1 MEEKMKTLMKH
12 LFYLSALLVLAV
24 STAYADIDPAT
35 AQKLLAG
42 DGADNDQFS
51 RSVSLS
57 GDTAV
62 IGAAYD
68 DDKGDDSG
76 SAYVF
81 VRAAD
86 GMWHQQAK
94 LTASDGTAGDRFGN
108 AVAVS
113 GDTLVV
119 GAYLD
124 DHQDAYAGSAYIF
137 TRSDSVWTQQKKL
150 EVTDRR
156 SLFGCSV
163 SLDGDTLAIGARHD
177 SQTGLYAGAAH
188 IFTRVNGDWTQ
199 QKKLTAN
206 EADDGYTG
214 GSQLGYSVSVD
225 GDTVVIGA
233 LDDDNQDAGW
243 SDSGPGSAYVFTRSG
258 NVWNRQGKLV
268 DKDGKD
274 GDMFGRSVSVDGDT
288 IMIGAFAHDSNDMTH
303 SGAAYVYTR
312 AADCTVVADA
322 DYTCWNLQQKLTA
335 DDGMV
340 GDLFGNSVALDG
352 NVALIGAQKTDG
364 YDGAAYVF
372 GRSGTS
378 WTQYRK
384 LTALDDGLPNYLGWA
399 VALSGDAAFVAA
411 NKDDETGSGAIGS
424 AWAFSLVRLALQD
437 ALAAV
442 NALDPAV
449 FKKNKQ
455 TSLSNQINAALALVE
470 QNLNADALVQAQS
483 ILGKTDGC
491 ATSGTPDNNDWITDC
506 ASQEQV
512 RPFIQEAIVY
522 LNNMMR

>member
-1 MEEKMKTLMKH
+1 MKTLMKH

-42 DGADNDQFS
+42 DGADNDQFG
-51 RSVSLS
+51 RSVSVS

-86 GMWHQQAK
+86 GMWHQQSK

-124 DHQDAYAGSAYIF
+124 DHQDAYAGSVYIF

-177 SQTGLYAGAAH
+177 SKTGLYAGAAH
-188 IFTRVNGDWTQ
+188 IFTRVNGDWTRQ
-199 QKKLTAN
+199 QKLMA
-206 EADDGYTG
+206 DGYTG

-233 LDDDNQDAGW
+233 IDDDNQDAGW
-243 SDSGPGSAYVFTRSG
+243 ADAGPGSAYVFTRTG
-258 NVWNRQGKLV
+258 NIWTRNVKDKLIAE
-268 DKDGKD
+268 DGAV
-274 GDMFGRSVSVDGDT
+274 GDQFGRSVSVDGDT
-288 IMIGAFAHDSNDMTH
+288 IVIGALAHDSNG
-303 SGAAYVYTR
+303 GAAYVYTR
-312 AADCTVVADA
+312 TADCTVVADA

-399 VALSGDAAFVAA
+399 VALSGDAAFVTA
-411 NKDDETGSGAIGS
+411 NNDDEKVPGAGA

-470 QNLNADALVQAQS
+470 QYLNADALVQAQS

-522 LNNMMR
+522 LNNIMR